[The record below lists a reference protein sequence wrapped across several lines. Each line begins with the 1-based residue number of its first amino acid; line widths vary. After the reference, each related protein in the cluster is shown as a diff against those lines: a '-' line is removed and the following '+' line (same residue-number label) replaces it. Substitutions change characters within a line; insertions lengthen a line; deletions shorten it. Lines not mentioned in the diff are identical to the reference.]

1 MTAFQ
6 ATHAIRPS
14 PFGWFG
20 VLEETAP
27 EGPAVLAVR
36 IGMPDGP
43 MALEQLQEGIGSS
56 PTARSRTADLLER
69 YFAGERVDFS
79 EVRLSPWEST
89 DFERRVRGACRRLE
103 WGTTAT
109 YGDLAKR
116 AKVNPRA
123 ARAVGSVMRRN
134 RWPIIVPCHR
144 VLGAGGL
151 GGYSAASGLD
161 LKRRLLAL
169 EGIEAPTPRGAK
181 KGSIGTN
188 C

>member
-1 MTAFQ
+1 MSPLA
-6 ATHAIRPS
+6 ATHAIRNS

-20 VLEETAP
+20 VLEEAD
-27 EGPAVLAVR
+27 GPAVLAVR
-36 IGMPDGP
+36 IGLPDGP
-43 MALEQLQEGIGSS
+43 TVLEGLQEGIASR
-56 PTARSRTADLLER
+56 PTTKSRTADLLER
-69 YFAGERVDFS
+69 YFAGEPVDFKA
-79 EVRLSPWEST
+79 VRLAPWACT
-89 DFERRVRGACRRLE
+89 DFEARVREACRRLE

-109 YGDLAKR
+109 YGELAAR

-144 VLGAGGL
+144 VLGSGGL
-151 GGYSAASGLD
+151 GGYSAPSGLD

-169 EGIEAPTPRGAK
+169 EGIEAPPRREAK
-181 KGSIGTN
+181 MAAANAN